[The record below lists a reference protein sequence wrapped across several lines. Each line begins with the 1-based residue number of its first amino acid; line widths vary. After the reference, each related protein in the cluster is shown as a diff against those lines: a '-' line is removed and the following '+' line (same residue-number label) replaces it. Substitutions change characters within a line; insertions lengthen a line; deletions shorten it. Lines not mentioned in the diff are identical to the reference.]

1 MERTMQREVAS
12 KVEQVVKQA
21 RKNYGAALDGFKV
34 TFTNRGKSQI
44 LAYKRENGKVV
55 ARLNAKWLTDE
66 NREAILVNLVPHIV
80 ARRIG
85 TETGRD
91 VAFTAVQLGAIHTN
105 PLAGLKTPDT
115 CKRTAKTRKWV
126 YKDTLGQFRYVTT
139 RIHNRIQREGVVY
152 TYRDNGAKINKTT
165 FWSAA

>member
-1 MERTMQREVAS
+1 MQRELAS
-12 KVEQVVKQA
+12 KVEQIVQKA
-21 RKNYGAALDGFKV
+21 RKDFGVSLDGFKV

-55 ARLNAKWLTDE
+55 ARINVKWLTDE
-66 NREAILVNLVPHIV
+66 NRNAILTNLAPHAV
-80 ARRIG
+80 ARAIG
-85 TETGRD
+85 GGQGRD

-126 YKDTLGQFRYVTT
+126 YKDALGQFRYVTT